1 MKRIT
6 TAIQIVL
13 TFVAL
18 SLFGVAQCVSPAREE
33 TNDVKNVIGIWVN
46 VNNNS
51 QGIRKIIISK
61 SQHPM
66 IQVFGACSPKA
77 CDWGTRQL
85 KAYGYFS
92 GPATLMEA
100 TYELGF
106 ATKTLNIIL
115 NDDNQGKRLI
125 IDTFTHFTDGSG
137 RKNYFSEAT
146 LKQVTIK
153 PIPNKHTAVKPP
165 PNTMRL
171 TPEQIR
177 AKRLAEWYKAHPD
190 KNPNKKKVVI
200 PKPQPKPQKSINQ
213 RLPKNCGF
221 GSLYYGKVKY
231 HQGNK
236 AYYLTV
242 KNRLSQNYSKDF
254 QLTQFASPK
263 LLNRHVVLYGGQ
275 LVGGRVLS
283 DFNGAI
289 SGKVLQVVHN
299 NQVDYKKLKVWCAKK
314 EVRSTLDGKG

>member
-6 TAIQIVL
+6 TAVQIVL

-51 QGIRKIIISK
+51 QGIKKIIISK
-61 SQHPM
+61 THHPM

-85 KAYGYFS
+85 KAYSYFS

-106 ATKTLNIIL
+106 ATKTLNITL
-115 NDDNQGKRLI
+115 NDGKQGKRLI
-125 IDTFTHFTDGSG
+125 IGSYTHFTDASG
-137 RKNYFSEAT
+137 RKDYFSDAKF
-146 LKQVTIK
+146 KQVIIK
-153 PIPNKHTAVKPP
+153 PIPNKHTAIKQLPSA
-165 PNTMRL
+165 TRL
-171 TPEQIR
+171 TPAQIR

-190 KNPNKKKVVI
+190 KNPNKKKVVR
-200 PKPQPKPQKSINQ
+200 PKPQPIPEKSINQ
-213 RLPKNCGF
+213 KLPNRCGF
-221 GSLYYGKVKY
+221 GGLYYGKVKY

-236 AYYLTV
+236 AYYLSL
-242 KNRLSQNYSKDF
+242 KNRFTQNYNENYELS
-254 QLTQFASPK
+254 QFASPK
-263 LLNRHVVLYGGQ
+263 LLNQYVVLYGGQ
-275 LVGGRVLS
+275 LVGGRVKKN
-283 DFNGAI
+283 FHGAI
-289 SGKVLQVVHN
+289 SGQVIQVVRN
-299 NQVDYKKLKVWCAKK
+299 NQIDMKKLKVWCAKK
-314 EVRSTLDGKG
+314 EIN